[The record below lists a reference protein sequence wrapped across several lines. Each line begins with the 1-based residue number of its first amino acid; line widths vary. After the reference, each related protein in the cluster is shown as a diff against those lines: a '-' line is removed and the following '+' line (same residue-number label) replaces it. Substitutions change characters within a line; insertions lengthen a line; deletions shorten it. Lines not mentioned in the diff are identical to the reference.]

1 MDDFSVREERDF
13 HNLTAKPRRMHLLD
27 EPSGYISAL
36 AKDCLAHQMRFSVGR
51 LESEL
56 LTEGTPHVLQIA
68 FEGGDDRTPAIWTL
82 YADGDDE
89 WSSGENAR
97 NLPGYEEWYEIGL
110 LVIKTIVPGPNKDPR
125 YRCIDI
131 SRKHMPCRVTAGDT
145 VLYEE

>member
-27 EPSGYISAL
+27 EPSEYISAL

-56 LTEGTPHVLQIA
+56 LAEGTPHVLQIA

-82 YADGDDE
+82 YADGDAVAHGT
-89 WSSGENAR
+89 GEFAHECFCESATGVPR
-97 NLPGYEEWYEIGL
+97 R
-110 LVIKTIVPGPNKDPR
+110 VPGRRLRRVP
-125 YRCIDI
+125 
-131 SRKHMPCRVTAGDT
+131 SRMERSRVRDASCC
-145 VLYEE
+145 EEDSGFVIRT